1 MPVDVAPLVE
11 EQILSTT
18 DKITKPVDTDA
29 EAMRHNDLGVAFVFK
44 GDLGQA
50 IDEFKHALRLQANY
64 FAAHLNLA
72 NTLLDVGKHDDAI
85 AEFKEALRLKPD
97 DLKAHNDLGVALKE
111 MGDLG
116 GAIAEFKTVLRHRPS
131 DVNAHNNLG
140 VALKS
145 MGDLDG
151 ALAEYRTAAS
161 LQPNDINAHFNLGL
175 ALMEKRNPDAAIGEF
190 RTALHLRPDDAK
202 IRFNLGNALA
212 GTGQR
217 MEAAQEFK
225 NTFAWNSTPLRI
237 DAGLNRPKRS
247 CANWRCPNDH
257 RGLFRLSGE
266 WTNPPWSTVT
276 GPTQFSHDP
285 LADSAPFSV
294 QSSTLVTGRGTVMII
309 SEPATVSNW
318 FIALGAIVLM
328 AFGLTSM
335 CPTLSLSAEP
345 ELSQTQQWNFDGAS
359 PGSLPGSFVVGT
371 LFDGRPAGEWKILI
385 TDRAKSAA
393 QVLAQVLPTENGPGT
408 QAPPGG
414 RNRQRQYRSQRL
426 LFSRGRKG

>member
-1 MPVDVAPLVE
+1 MPDGVCGHDVARPVIRLFVILALGLMPPFAYSAAAPPGKQAPQPVPVDVAPLVE

-190 RTALHLRPDDAK
+190 RTALHLRPDDA
-202 IRFNLGNALA
+202 
-212 GTGQR
+212 T
-217 MEAAQEFK
+217 
-225 NTFAWNSTPLRI
+225 ST
-237 DAGLNRPKRS
+237 S
-247 CANWRCPNDH
+247 
-257 RGLFRLSGE
+257 E
-266 WTNPPWSTVT
+266 TPW
-276 GPTQFSHDP
+276 Q
-285 LADSAPFSV
+285 A
-294 QSSTLVTGRGTVMII
+294 R
-309 SEPATVSNW
+309 
-318 FIALGAIVLM
+318 
-328 AFGLTSM
+328 
-335 CPTLSLSAEP
+335 
-345 ELSQTQQWNFDGAS
+345 AS
-359 PGSLPGSFVVGT
+359 
-371 LFDGRPAGEWKILI
+371 EWK
-385 TDRAKSAA
+385 R
-393 QVLAQVLPTENGPGT
+393 P
-408 QAPPGG
+408 
-414 RNRQRQYRSQRL
+414 RS
-426 LFSRGRKG
+426 